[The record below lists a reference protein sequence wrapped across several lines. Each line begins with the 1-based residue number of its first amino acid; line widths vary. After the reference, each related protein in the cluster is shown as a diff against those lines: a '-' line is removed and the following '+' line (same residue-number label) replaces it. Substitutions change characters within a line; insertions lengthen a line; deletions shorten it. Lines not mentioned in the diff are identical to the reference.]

1 MKKKVLAAVLSMV
14 MAAACMTAC
23 GDSTSTADADP
34 SSKADSSSSVSESSS
49 AASESTDDSSASSS
63 ESESKA
69 DSSASDSSSSSD
81 SSKTEE
87 KQEEK
92 EVLIKEEQYSSDKQL
107 TNYTTYTYEYDEAAG
122 HYIRNAMHATSS
134 VSDHGKMD
142 PEKTWG
148 KDEYDKDMT
157 LLARYGKTGKQTYK
171 YEYDENGHRI
181 KETRI
186 DEKSGKVLESAKY
199 EYDADG
205 NCVKTLMYN
214 NDVEVDVTITR
225 EFSGDKKVREKF
237 ESKTGGYDNV
247 FTYNEKGDLIRTD
260 TNPPSK
266 TTYDEYSY
274 EYFDD
279 GGYKKTLKR
288 FENGKNTDTQT
299 DTFDSHGNHTIHEV
313 VNGVTIKYYYGKLPK

>member
-23 GDSTSTADADP
+23 GDSASTADANS
-34 SSKADSSSSVSESSS
+34 SSKADSSSAVSDSSS
-49 AASESTDDSSASSS
+49 AASESTADSSASSS
-63 ESESKA
+63 ESENKA

-92 EVLIKEEQYSSDKQL
+92 EVLIKQETYASDKQL
-107 TNYTTYTYEYDEAAG
+107 TDYTTYTYEYDEATG
-122 HYIRNAMHATSS
+122 HYIRNSVHASSS
-134 VSDHGKMD
+134 VNNPGTMN
-142 PEKTWG
+142 PETPWG
-148 KDEYDKDMT
+148 KQEFDKDMN
-157 LLARYGKTGKQTYK
+157 LLASYGKTGKQTYK
-171 YEYDENGHRI
+171 YEYDDNGNRI
-181 KETRI
+181 KDTRFDETT
-186 DEKSGKVLESAKY
+186 GNVLETTQY
-199 EYDADG
+199 EYNADG
-205 NCVKTLMYN
+205 NCVKEIRYDN
-214 NDVEVDVTITR
+214 KGEVDVTITR
-225 EFSGDKKVREKF
+225 GYSDSKKTREKY
-237 ESKTGGYDNV
+237 ESKSGGYDNV

-299 DTFDSHGNHTIHEV
+299 DTFDSHGNYTIHEV